1 MFDESGWNKEFKERF
16 NHRYD
21 ELKWLYFSLY
31 GEDYQALD
39 WLTAAMWDY
48 YSERKS
54 SLKKLD
60 RQRECTRICS
70 AATCRA
76 SAADWTISR
85 TAA

>member
-21 ELKWLYFSLY
+21 ELKWLYCSLY

-48 YSERKS
+48 
-54 SLKKLD
+54 
-60 RQRECTRICS
+60 
-70 AATCRA
+70 
-76 SAADWTISR
+76 
-85 TAA
+85 